1 MRRTPRGF
9 SVWTTAGL
17 LLVLA
22 PPAARAQFTDL
33 ISPPANVTLA
43 NPNSLPPG
51 PTGSLEGGA
60 FIARAD
66 DGSSNWYN
74 AAGLARATVSSA
86 SATAGSYQIS
96 DITPSEFPDS
106 TGGGVTN
113 VPALVGIVIKKAF
126 NHDPHWT
133 AGIGAVTL
141 NDWNQTLAAQLTVLT
156 PGYSERFAFT
166 AASEWVRQQLSVA
179 VGYSDGGRWRFGF
192 GIAGEY
198 TGIYKIQTLSDV
210 VTAPGG
216 VESLLVSS
224 RFKGS
229 QLDGRGIGGVQYD
242 ISDEWKLGASVQTM
256 GFRVAP
262 SGEVALD
269 GVRAEGNPSAT
280 SYLFDTDATFKYK
293 VPLQAGA
300 GIAWVGKSAQVE
312 VDVNYLSGSSSYSML
327 TSEVPVTLIENGQ
340 PPTTT
345 TAPWSGLTTDPKGT
359 FNFAVGGHFALD
371 EKQIWKL
378 HFGFATNFAPVDA
391 GDQVFTNLDLYA
403 GTVGLSGQAGHIQA
417 SLGVRYEFGSSDK
430 LFVTNPITGAPLQTD
445 VKVSNIG
452 AVYSLAYLF

>member
-1 MRRTPRGF
+1 MRRIHRGV
-9 SVWTTAGL
+9 SVSTIA
-17 LLVLA
+17 VLFLA
-22 PPAARAQFTDL
+22 LGATRARAQFTDL
-33 ISPPANVTLA
+33 VSPLANITLA

-96 DITPSEFPDS
+96 DITPSEFTDE

-126 NHDPHWT
+126 NHDPRWT

-141 NDWNQTLAAQLTVLT
+141 NDWNQTLAAQLTVANSGL
-156 PGYSERFAFT
+156 SQRFAFT

-179 VGYSDGGRWRFGF
+179 VGYSDGGCWRFGF

-229 QLDGRGIGGVQYD
+229 QLDGRGIFGVQYD
-242 ISDEWKLGASVQTM
+242 ISPEWKLGASVQTM
-256 GFRVAP
+256 GFRVFP

-269 GVRAEGNPSAT
+269 GVLAAGSPST
-280 SYLFDTDATFKYK
+280 NTYLFDTNATFKYK

-300 GIAWVGKSAQVE
+300 GIAWVGKSAEVE
-312 VDVNYLSGSSSYSML
+312 VDVNYLSGSSAYSML
-327 TSEVPVTLIENGQ
+327 TSEVPVTNIANGQ

-345 TAPWSGLTTDPKGT
+345 TTPWPGLTTDPRDT

-371 EKQIWKL
+371 QKQIWKL
-378 HFGFATNFAPVDA
+378 HFGFSTNFAPVDA
-391 GDQVFTNLDLYA
+391 GDQIFTDLDLYA
-403 GTVGLSGQAGHIQA
+403 GSIGLSGQAGHIQA
-417 SLGVRYEFGSSDK
+417 SLGVRYEFGTSDR
-430 LFVTNPITGAPLQTD
+430 LLVTNPITGNPLQTD

-452 AVYSLAYLF
+452 VVYSLAYLF